1 MTWADQKTGD
11 MASGGSDRVGATP
24 TQLGVGGDGYRTM
37 ERGTVAGPRR
47 ATHGEAMAYRSFVG

>member
-1 MTWADQKTGD
+1 MTWTDQKNGG

-47 ATHGEAMAYRSFVG
+47 ATHGAAVADRSFVG